1 MGLEGSAPAGS
12 VRKAADWRVDVA
24 AVAGSLVHEIK
35 NPLSTLSIN
44 AQLLLE
50 DWKDAREPR
59 ELRTVKRLKVMQ
71 GELARLTG
79 IVESFL
85 RFTERHELLL
95 REGQLN
101 DVIGEL
107 IEFIGPDA
115 AKKNIQVRTR
125 LDPDLEP
132 FPFDRDLMK
141 QVVLNLVLN
150 AEQALEPKGGG
161 ELILISRREE
171 GPDGRWAVFD
181 CIDTGVG
188 IPERVRERLFRL
200 YFSTKPNGSGLG
212 LATSKRIVEEHGG
225 TIDVQSEP
233 GKGSQFTIRLP
244 MEIAPAGS
252 GDGEIRSE
260 CRDEEHEESGSSR

>member
-1 MGLEGSAPAGS
+1 VVSKADGSSIGTGGLEGPSPTGA

-35 NPLSTLSIN
+35 NPLSTLNIN

-71 GELARLTG
+71 GELGRLQG

-85 RFTERHELLL
+85 RFTERHELRL

-115 AKKNIQVRTR
+115 VKKNIQVRAR

-132 FPFDRDLMK
+132 FSFDRDLMK
-141 QVVLNLVLN
+141 QVLLNLVLN
-150 AEQALEPKGGG
+150 AEQALEPRGGG

-171 GPDGRWAVFD
+171 GPDGRWGVFD
-181 CIDTGVG
+181 CIDTGIG
-188 IPERVRERLFRL
+188 IPERVREKLFSL

-225 TIDVQSEP
+225 SIEVRSEP

-244 MEIAPAGS
+244 LENFTAGLR
-252 GDGEIRSE
+252 DGETRS
-260 CRDEEHEESGSSR
+260 D

>member
-1 MGLEGSAPAGS
+1 VRAQAEGSTRGLEGPAQAGA

-35 NPLSTLSIN
+35 NPLSTLNIN
-44 AQLLLE
+44 AGLLLE

-71 GELARLTG
+71 GELARLQG

-95 REGQLN
+95 REGRLN
-101 DVIGEL
+101 DVVGEL

-115 AKKNIQVRTR
+115 AKKNIQVRAR

-132 FPFDRDLMK
+132 FPFDRDLLK
-141 QVVLNLVLN
+141 QVLLNLVLN

-161 ELILISRREE
+161 ELILITRREE
-171 GPDGRWAVFD
+171 GPGGRWAAFD
-181 CIDTGVG
+181 CIDTGIG

-200 YFSTKPNGSGLG
+200 YFSTKPDGSGLG

-225 TIDVQSEP
+225 SIEVRSEP

-244 MEIAPAGS
+244 MDVAPAGEA
-252 GDGEIRSE
+252 GEEDRSE
-260 CRDEEHEESGSSR
+260 